1 MPEKLLN
8 KKASGSEKLSGLQD
22 NLEVTHSLANN
33 NIACQTSH
41 GGHETIPLALG
52 RLLPKRGGD
61 SGIIQGSP
69 QTFLSHLGE
78 AESWHHLEAALS
90 AVHPL
95 SLRQ

>member
-1 MPEKLLN
+1 MHEKLLN
-8 KKASGSEKLSGLQD
+8 KKASGSGKLSGLQD

-61 SGIIQGSP
+61 CEIIQGSP
-69 QTFLSHLGE
+69 QTFLSSLGLLSHLGE
-78 AESWHHLEAALS
+78 AES
-90 AVHPL
+90 
-95 SLRQ
+95 